1 MSYIL
6 DALKKSDQ
14 ERQQGASP
22 NLHATHGPLI
32 GLRRESSS
40 LFQQQAFWLISG
52 GVVLFCIIF
61 GIFYFRQHSFFSDQ
75 DSTKPTVKPIDAAI
89 LSPSPETPATPP
101 QLQADQGTEKNKLTS
116 SRPAIIENDK
126 VVLSIAADKDTSEP
140 SAGAT
145 PEAAQLSAPLLPFV
159 EDLPDALRVKIPP
172 LKFAGH
178 TYAQKPS
185 QRIIIINDKILREG
199 DMIAAPNTFL
209 KEITWEGVTI
219 ESNNILFRVKTN

>member
-22 NLHATHGPLI
+22 NLHSTHGPII
-32 GLRRESSS
+32 GQRRNSSS
-40 LFQQQAFWLISG
+40 IFKLKKFLLISG
-52 GVVLFCIIF
+52 GVVLFCIVL
-61 GIFYFRQHSFFSDQ
+61 GIFFFRQHLFFSEQ
-75 DSTKPTVKPIDAAI
+75 ASIKTPDAAL
-89 LSPSPETPATPP
+89 LSAASQAPTTSPLTQVAN
-101 QLQADQGTEKNKLTS
+101 QDAEKNEATS
-116 SRPAIIENDK
+116 QNVTVIEKDK
-126 VVLSIAADKDTSEP
+126 VLLSIAVNESTLDPPTSIAAE
-140 SAGAT
+140 T
-145 PEAAQLSAPLLPFV
+145 PQTSAPLLPLL
-159 EDLPDALRVKIPP
+159 EDLPAALQAEIPH

-178 TYAQKPS
+178 TYSKKPS

-199 DMIAAPNTFL
+199 DMIAPRTFL